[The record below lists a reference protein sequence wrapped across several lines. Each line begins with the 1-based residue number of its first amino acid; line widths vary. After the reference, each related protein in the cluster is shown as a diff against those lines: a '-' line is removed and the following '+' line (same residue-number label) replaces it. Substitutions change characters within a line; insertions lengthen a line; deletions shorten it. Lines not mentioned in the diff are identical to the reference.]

1 MIGKIIKGKSFQGCL
16 SYVMGK
22 TGAAVVG
29 INMDGNDPYSLAN
42 EFSLS
47 WQLRPKLIHKVCHV
61 ILSLS
66 PEEHLNNDSWQ
77 IAIAQYL
84 KEMGFTNNQYVAVKH
99 TDKENHEHIHLVTS
113 RVRMDGSVVSDSW
126 DWTRSQDVIRKLEHD
141 FGLTAVPS
149 SWQSDRQEQTKSQI
163 DKELETGKA
172 TVKRQLAD
180 KIDAT
185 LVTAASLPDFIEQLN
200 LEGIA
205 VRVDRD
211 RKGKPKGIAY
221 KFDGVSM
228 AGSSVG
234 KAYSLPRILKRL
246 ESVPE
251 QGIHPNIPDTVSH
264 ISQVIREQVQV
275 GMTMPQLIEQLR
287 NLGVDAHVKYT
298 RTKKIKGI
306 SYSLGSNSIQGNE
319 LGKEYS
325 WGGLQKY
332 LQVSYD
338 SVRDSSIILEMQS
351 VDRKLVN
358 QSIESSYQDETGLSD
373 SFLNELVVELEKQR
387 SLKLPKPNQ
396 SENITKSEIPINL
409 EQGRIDHAQMVAAI
423 CHQLLNELGA
433 DSFGEMGK
441 NSYSI
446 QRSGDTL
453 TVESLRGDRTTI
465 LQVKGKETV
474 FANLSQLDIQ
484 QFEQA
489 WQQMTQTE
497 IQKSDEIEQSPIS
510 PILD

>member
-22 TGAAVVG
+22 TGAAVIG
-29 INMDGNDPYSLAN
+29 MNMDGKDPCSLAN

-47 WQLRPKLIHKVCHV
+47 WQLRPKLNYKVCHV

-66 PEEHLNNDSWQ
+66 PEEHLNNDAWQ
-77 IAIAQYL
+77 TAIAQYL

-126 DWTRSQDVIRKLEHD
+126 DWTRSQDVIRKLEQN
-141 FGLTAVPS
+141 FGLAAVPS
-149 SWQSDRQEQTKSQI
+149 SWESDRQEQTKSQI
-163 DKELETGKA
+163 DKELETGKV

-185 LVTAASLPDFIEQLN
+185 LVNTESLTDFIEKLN
-200 LEGIA
+200 LAGIA

-221 KFDGVSM
+221 KLDGVSM

-234 KAYSLPRILKRL
+234 KAYSLPRILKRI
-246 ESVPE
+246 EIVSE
-251 QGIHPNIPDTVSH
+251 QGTPPNIPVIASH
-264 ISQVIREQVQV
+264 MSQVIREQVKA
-275 GMTMPQLIEQLR
+275 GMTMPQLIEQLKHS
-287 NLGVDAHVKYT
+287 GVDAHVKYT

-319 LGKEYS
+319 LGKEFS

-338 SVRDSSIILEMQS
+338 PARDRSIILEMQS
-351 VDRKLVN
+351 ADRKALS
-358 QSIESSYQDETGLSD
+358 QPIESPYQDEMGLSD
-373 SFLNELVVELEKQR
+373 SLLNELVTELEKQR
-387 SLKLPKPNQ
+387 SLKVRKPDQ
-396 SENITKSEIPINL
+396 SENITKSEIPINP
-409 EQGRIDHAQMVAAI
+409 EQDRIDHAQMVAAL

-433 DSFGEMGK
+433 DSFGEVGK
-441 NSYSI
+441 NSYGI

-453 TVESLRGDRTTI
+453 TVENLRGDRQI
-465 LQVKGKETV
+465 VLQVSGQETV
-474 FANLSQLDIQ
+474 LDNLSEFDIQ

-489 WQQMTQTE
+489 RQL
-497 IQKSDEIEQSPIS
+497 QKELKKEHWRDK
-510 PILD
+510 

>member
-29 INMDGNDPYSLAN
+29 MNMDGKDPYSLAN

-47 WQLRPKLIHKVCHV
+47 WQLRPKLSYKVCHV

-66 PEEHLNNDSWQ
+66 PEEHLNNEAWQ
-77 IAIAQYL
+77 TAIAQYL

-126 DWTRSQDVIRKLEHD
+126 DWTRSQDVIRKLEQD
-141 FGLTAVPS
+141 FGLAAIPS

-163 DKELETGKA
+163 DKELETGKT
-172 TVKRQLAD
+172 TVKRQLGD
-180 KIDAT
+180 KIDAA
-185 LVTAASLPDFIEQLN
+185 LVNTQSLPDFIEKLN
-200 LEGIA
+200 LAGIA

-234 KAYSLPRILKRL
+234 KAYSLPRILKRIS
-246 ESVPE
+246 SVPE
-251 QGIHPNIPDTVSH
+251 QGIVSESFCVSSH
-264 ISQVIREQVQV
+264 ISQVIREQVKA
-275 GMTMPQLIEQLR
+275 GMTMPQLLEQLR
-287 NLGVDAHVKYT
+287 HAGIDAHVKYT

-306 SYSLGSNSIQGNE
+306 SYSLGNNSIQGNE
-319 LGKEYS
+319 LGKEFS

-338 SVRDSSIILEMQS
+338 PDRDRSIILEIQS
-351 VDRKLVN
+351 ADRKLVS
-358 QSIESSYQDETGLSD
+358 QPVESFHQDEYGLSD
-373 SFLNELVVELEKQR
+373 SLLNELVIELEKQR
-387 SLKLPKPNQ
+387 SLKVPKQNQ
-396 SENITKSEIPINL
+396 SENVTKSEIPVNP
-409 EQGRIDHAQMVAAI
+409 EQDRNNHAQMVAAI

-433 DSFGEMGK
+433 DSFGEKDK
-441 NSYSI
+441 NSYGI
-446 QRSGDTL
+446 QRSGDAL
-453 TVESLRGDRTTI
+453 TVERLRGDRQII
-465 LQVKGKETV
+465 LQVKGQEIE
-474 FANLSQLDIQ
+474 FANLSELDIQ

-489 WQQMTQTE
+489 WQHRSQVQQQN
-497 IQKSDEIEQSPIS
+497 IDSQAKIV
-510 PILD
+510 

>member
-16 SYVMGK
+16 SYVMRK
-22 TGAAVVG
+22 TGAAV
-29 INMDGNDPYSLAN
+29 IDMNMDGKDPYSLAK

-47 WQLRPKLIHKVCHV
+47 WQLRPKLSYKVCHV

-66 PEEHLNNDSWQ
+66 PEEHLNNASWQ
-77 IAIAQYL
+77 TAIAQYL

-126 DWTRSQDVIRKLEHD
+126 DWTRSQDVIRKLEQN
-141 FGLTAVPS
+141 FGLAAVPS
-149 SWQSDRQEQTKSQI
+149 SWESDRQEQTKSQI

-180 KIDAT
+180 KIDTT
-185 LVTAASLPDFIEQLN
+185 LVNTKSLPDFIEQLN
-200 LEGIA
+200 LEGIE

-221 KFDGVSM
+221 KLDGVSM

-234 KAYSLPRILKRL
+234 KAYSLPRILKRI
-246 ESVPE
+246 SSTPE
-251 QGIHPNIPDTVSH
+251 QVIHPSVATIASH
-264 ISQVIREQVQV
+264 ISQVIREQVKV
-275 GMTMPQLIEQLR
+275 GMTMPQLIEQLKHS
-287 NLGVDAHVKYT
+287 GVDAHVKYT

-338 SVRDSSIILEMQS
+338 PARDRSIILEMQS
-351 VDRKLVN
+351 ADRNAVSQPMENLN
-358 QSIESSYQDETGLSD
+358 GLSD

-387 SLKLPKPNQ
+387 SLQAPKLNQ
-396 SENITKSEIPINL
+396 SENITKSEIPINP
-409 EQGRIDHAQMVAAI
+409 EQSRNDIAQMVAAI
-423 CHQLLNELGA
+423 CHQLLNELGT
-433 DSFGEMGK
+433 DRFGEMGK
-441 NSYSI
+441 NAYGI

-453 TVESLRGDRTTI
+453 TVERLRGDRQII
-465 LQVKGKETV
+465 LQVKGQEIE
-474 FANLSQLDIQ
+474 FEQLSELDIR

-489 WQQMTQTE
+489 WQYRSQILQQS
-497 IQKSDEIEQSPIS
+497 IDLQPKIE
-510 PILD
+510 